1 MLELGGVVCRVLGE
15 WLAGVFKRFG
25 CWAWIAATWDSSC
38 EGVASLSSTGGDVD
52 VKATFEDQVQPDWR
66 PKCLLR
72 SGIVEP
78 VAPGLCR
85 I

>member
-1 MLELGGVVCRVLGE
+1 MSELGGVVSRV
-15 WLAGVFKRFG
+15 LAGVLMRFG

-52 VKATFEDQVQPDWR
+52 VKATFEDRVRPDWR
-66 PKCLLR
+66 PQRLFR
-72 SGIVEP
+72 PGIVER
-78 VAPGLCR
+78 VVHGLCK